1 MITKA
6 EAIDIV
12 NKFDFFYGQRAGRDL
27 WSSKEYSVQEVDLIN
42 FRQDCYDLL
51 EYLKNTESFE
61 DVNKNRS
68 SN

>member
-12 NKFDFFYGQRAGRDL
+12 NKFDFFYGQRAGREL
-27 WSSKEYSVQEVDLIN
+27 WSSKEYSVQEVDLVN

-51 EYLKNTESFE
+51 EYLKNTEVYNESIAC
-61 DVNKNRS
+61 S
-68 SN
+68 

>member
-12 NKFDFFYGQRAGRDL
+12 NKFDFFYGQRAGREL
-27 WSSKEYSVQEVDLIN
+27 WSSKEYGVQEVDLIN

-51 EYLKNTESFE
+51 EYLKNTEIRHNGN
-61 DVNKNRS
+61 V
-68 SN
+68 